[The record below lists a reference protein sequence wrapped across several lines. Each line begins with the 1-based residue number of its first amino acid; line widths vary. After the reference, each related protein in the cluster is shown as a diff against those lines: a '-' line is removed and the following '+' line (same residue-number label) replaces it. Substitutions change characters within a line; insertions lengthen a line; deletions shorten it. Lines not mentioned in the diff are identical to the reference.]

1 LRAVRTSV
9 LCARC
14 CLEPDSADTLA
25 CMSQNRVR
33 EHIAAFNHAVQADD
47 WDSFA
52 ARFAPDA
59 TMEFV
64 GARFGPVHGGEAI
77 AAAYR
82 SDAPDET
89 ITIESINSDDDHDKV
104 RFVWSSGSAATM
116 ELTWRDGLVR
126 RLSVAFDPTA

>member
-1 LRAVRTSV
+1 
-9 LCARC
+9 
-14 CLEPDSADTLA
+14 
-25 CMSQNRVR
+25 MSQDRVR
-33 EHIAAFNHAVQADD
+33 EHVAAFNHAVRADD

-64 GARFGPVHGGEAI
+64 GAQFGPVHGREAI

-89 ITIESINSDDDHDKV
+89 ITIESVNSDDEHDTV

-126 RLSVAFDPTA
+126 RLFVLFDPAA